1 MPQLRIINWK
11 GSPSN
16 GCEVLPCSSE
26 SIVNCDANFVKLFLL
41 PVMLEQRLLSI
52 SKFCVFMLNGI
63 PRLGGRLLTIS
74 PLISSVATLRQGY
87 NIPRGHLLPS
97 LSSLREGSR
106 SGL

>member
-1 MPQLRIINWK
+1 MPQLRMINWK

-26 SIVNCDANFVKLFLL
+26 SIVNCDANFVKLFPLE
-41 PVMLEQRLLSI
+41 VTLEQRLLSI

-63 PRLGGRLLTIS
+63 LRLGGRLLTIS

-87 NIPRGHLLPS
+87 NISRGTVS
-97 LSSLREGSR
+97 ISKG
-106 SGL
+106 